1 MIAAVNTKETSIDT
15 FIPLE
20 ARLLPFH
27 RISLLLHPANRLG
40 LSSTPDRIANFGRGQ
55 VATEAENLLV

>member
-1 MIAAVNTKETSIDT
+1 MHVIIVSCMKGYSIMIAAVNTKETSIDT

-27 RISLLLHPANRLG
+27 RISLLLHPANRY
-40 LSSTPDRIANFGRGQ
+40 
-55 VATEAENLLV
+55 V